1 MAKVNLNSDKEIIDY
16 IDSLLEAEVQK
27 EDRKT
32 IIEKIKYKVI
42 GSTLNVIISG
52 KTFVKKVT
60 KEEIAQA
67 KELIEKY
74 NKLEGKAVSGVSEK
88 LKTKI
93 INFVQAEA
101 AKEQKE
107 REEKI
112 SKLKVEKKILKK
124 SVLKETQNEKSNNS
138 SQEKPKLTLA
148 EMQELEKESLKWLKR
163 SDAGYIHP
171 VTGRRWDGE
180 TYR

>member
-1 MAKVNLNSDKEIIDY
+1 MAKVNLNSDKEVIDY

-27 EDRKT
+27 DRKT

-93 INFVQAEA
+93 INFVQTEA

-112 SKLKVEKKILKK
+112 SKLKVEKKILEKK
-124 SVLKETQNEKSNNS
+124 TSSSDTVKIDNS
-138 SQEKPKLTLA
+138 QF
-148 EMQELEKESLKWLKR
+148 EKENQKIEEAKK
-163 SDAGYIHP
+163 
-171 VTGRRWDGE
+171 VTDKVEIPTEQRDNSNGSGRER
-180 TYR
+180 YR